1 MNSQFFFPAL
11 PGESPGRDGYF
22 GAFGGKFIPEA
33 LVAAVDE
40 VAIEYDRAKADP
52 AFAAGLEQLLSH
64 YAGAIG
70 LFHAFLPDTDVRLV
84 GCEAAGHG
92 VETGKHAAT
101 LSAGEPGILHGSRS
115 YLLQDDEGQ
124 ISEPWSIS
132 AGLDY
137 PGVGPEYA
145 YLHETGR
152 SEYRP
157 VTDAA
162 AMRAFRLLASTEGII
177 PAIESAHALAG
188 AIEVGTELG
197 PDGLIL
203 VNLSGRGD
211 KDMDTAARYF
221 EQRADAARAGG
232 AQR

>member
-1 MNSQFFFPAL
+1 MNSKFFLPAL
-11 PGESPGRDGYF
+11 PGESPDGDGYF

-40 VAIEYDRAKADP
+40 VAIEYERAQAEP
-52 AFAAGLEQLLSH
+52 GFAAELEQLLAH
-64 YAGAIG
+64 YAGRPSVLTEVPRFAR
-70 LFHAFLPDTDVRLV
+70 HAGGASVFLHD
-84 GCEAAGHG
+84 
-92 VETGKHAAT
+92 
-101 LSAGEPGILHGSRS
+101 
-115 YLLQDDEGQ
+115 
-124 ISEPWSIS
+124 
-132 AGLDY
+132 
-137 PGVGPEYA
+137 
-145 YLHETGR
+145 TGR
-152 SEYRP
+152 GEYRP

-221 EQRADAARAGG
+221 EQDADAARAGG
-232 AQR
+232 TQK